1 MNRATLIPLLVT
13 VILPLLWLL
22 AEFKAQKTF
31 RMALGIIAFSCALAT
46 IFLMSW
52 VTKIS
57 TVQPVAE
64 SIHGLVDTTISK
76 LEDGDVQKVL
86 AVLRDLNND
95 YKPVT
100 RVQESYLKELN
111 TANTTLKSKEALD
124 INLTENSPFHKETWC
139 GFWNNDSTNWFS
151 IAPNYVHYDIYRD
164 GVPPITMTSVTVSED
179 FKTLQFQE
187 QSRFRHTLTL
197 KNKYLAD
204 HEIYN
209 LETKKIERVEPMWR
223 LVLPTPEQMKN
234 TTIPSAE

>member
-57 TVQPVAE
+57 TLQPAAE
-64 SIHGLVDTTISK
+64 SVHALVDTTISQ
-76 LEDGDVQKVL
+76 LEDGDIPRVL

-95 YKPVT
+95 YKPIT
-100 RVQESYLKELN
+100 RAQESYLKELN
-111 TANTTLKSKEALD
+111 TANATLQSKAALD
-124 INLTENSPFHKETWC
+124 VNLTENSPFHKETWC

-164 GVPPITMTSVTVSED
+164 GIPPRTMTSITISED
-179 FKTLQFQE
+179 FITLQFQE

-197 KNKYLAD
+197 KNKYLAE

-209 LETKKIERVEPMWR
+209 LETKKVEKKEPMWR
-223 LVLPTPEQMKN
+223 LVLPTQTQMQY
-234 TTIPSAE
+234 TTLSTNK